1 MVEKIKVFSEM
12 GNCRKTTK
20 GSWVQKFDFGLGK
33 FEMPFRYPSGY
44 MNLKFKG
51 EVSSKGMF

>member
-1 MVEKIKVFSEM
+1 M